1 MVLQNKMTQFSSKY
15 IYKNMKYA
23 YKQTLEIPVQ
33 KQTQMVRK
41 LTQEGTKTNP
51 NTNHW
56 KQFTKYTNPSR
67 KLSVLGK

>member
-1 MVLQNKMTQFSSKY
+1 
-15 IYKNMKYA
+15 MKYA

-51 NTNHW
+51 NTSHW